1 MYEFDFGN
9 LYEYNTSSGVV
20 IPQTSDIKSKVQQ
33 AFVRIFGDQ
42 FSLDPST
49 ANGRLIDAITTL
61 FVDVCGVN
69 AQNANGFNIIQ
80 AGGSMLDELG
90 AIFGIPRNGE
100 SDVLYRSRIIK
111 SASRGMGFADSI
123 TNAISRVNGV
133 QKVVVLDNGSAHPD
147 ALPKN
152 NFGIP
157 QPESIAVA
165 AHSVF
170 ICVKGGDDTKIT
182 EAIRSTISAGCGY
195 TTDSEYGT
203 VTSKTIVDTD
213 TNTSFTAKFYR
224 PTNRYL
230 KVEVDVNGASYTG
243 SDIISDTKNAILES
257 IIDNS
262 MNSTL
267 TKSSLIASIASLG
280 KNIVCTNQKFT
291 ISDTDSTVSTGT
303 EVDSVI
309 VQPYKYIPTGS
320 SDEQG
325 NPDEERIAFLEN
337 NIIVHI
343 V

>member
-61 FVDVCGVN
+61 FIDVCGVN

-123 TNAISRVNGV
+123 MNAISRVNGV

-157 QPESIAVA
+157 RPESIAVA
-165 AHSVF
+165 SHSVF

-230 KVEVDVNGASYTG
+230 KVEVDVNGPNGPNVTGRDIFSYVVSRNGLVG
-243 SDIISDTKNAILES
+243 SKQEDCGTTTEDARKECIATYTKNAWPMPIGLLQYYGWK
-257 IIDNS
+257 
-262 MNSTL
+262 M
-267 TKSSLIASIASLG
+267 
-280 KNIVCTNQKFT
+280 
-291 ISDTDSTVSTGT
+291 
-303 EVDSVI
+303 
-309 VQPYKYIPTGS
+309 KY
-320 SDEQG
+320 
-325 NPDEERIAFLEN
+325 
-337 NIIVHI
+337 
-343 V
+343 